1 MKCSWKEQEK
11 KVFKRLNEK
20 VVCSD
25 GFTMSV
31 QAGETPYCT
40 PRETDAESYTEVEVG
55 FPNREESMLAQ
66 YAEDPNDLTGTVYA
80 WVPRQT
86 VVNVIAKHGGM
97 YRVSCLLA
105 FPC

>member
-1 MKCSWKEQEK
+1 M
-11 KVFKRLNEK
+11 FKRLNEK

-31 QAGETPYCT
+31 QAGKTQYCT
-40 PRETDAESYTEVEVG
+40 PRENDAESYTEVEVG
-55 FPNREESMLAQ
+55 FPNREEPMLTQ
-66 YAEDPNDLTGTVYA
+66 YAEDPSNLTGTGYA

-97 YRVSCLLA
+97 LSGELPAGFPLLMVNQS
-105 FPC
+105 